1 LGLNASLHYSSNPVF
16 TTLWRAI
23 ERNRRPFFNSL
34 SRGDRKKP
42 VIEFLWVPF
51 LACLV
56 LTGIHVYLGLHV
68 LARGIIFVDLAL
80 AQVAALGITVAL
92 LAGHP
97 IQSMAAYW
105 YALAFTLGGS
115 FLFAISRTHR
125 APIPQEAIIGIV
137 YAVSAAVAVL
147 VLDRAPQGSEH
158 IKQLLVGS
166 ILTVTLKQVGTLALL
181 YGIVGAV
188 HWAVRRPLLEISFDP
203 PAALSKGRW
212 IGWWDFLFYASFGFV
227 VTSSVQIAG
236 VLLVFSYL
244 IVPAAIA
251 GLLARSVT
259 TRLALGWGLGFVVS
273 VLGLVASATW
283 DLPTGATVVTTFGV
297 FMAAVATGLGLQ
309 IFIRETRAKGMI
321 ALNGVAIAALAA
333 MALAGLLLL
342 IFPQMDHH
350 WLNWLEKPVPSV
362 QLIFLTSDER
372 ETYHDSQEAVQRGL
386 SEIQQLHSMQQDI
399 QWGAREMS
407 EDKQERLRQYL
418 ASRSEITAGDQMVLN
433 HLRSEARKRQ
443 RFWLG
448 IPLLGTGVFG
458 AVALARL
465 RSKQNSR
472 R

>member
-1 LGLNASLHYSSNPVF
+1 
-16 TTLWRAI
+16 
-23 ERNRRPFFNSL
+23 
-34 SRGDRKKP
+34 

-97 IQSMAAYW
+97 IQSAAAYW
-105 YALAFTLGGS
+105 YALAFTMGGS
-115 FLFAISRTHR
+115 LLFAISRSHR

-137 YAVSAAVAVL
+137 YAVSAAAAVL
-147 VLDRAPQGSEH
+147 VVDRAPQGSEY

-166 ILTVTLKQVGTLALL
+166 ILTVTLKEVGTLALL

-203 PAALSKGRW
+203 QAALSKGRW
-212 IGWWDFLFYASFGFV
+212 IGWWDFLFYASFGLV

-251 GLLARSVT
+251 ALLARSVT
-259 TRLALGWGLGFVVS
+259 ARLALGWGLGFVVS
-273 VLGLVASATW
+273 VLGLVASAAW
-283 DLPTGATVVTTFGV
+283 DLPTGATVVTTFGA
-297 FMAAVATGLGLQ
+297 FMAAVAAWLGLQ
-309 IFIRETRAKGMI
+309 TLIEATRVKGFAALTGVGI
-321 ALNGVAIAALAA
+321 AILAA
-333 MALAGLLLL
+333 MGLAGLFLFL
-342 IFPQMDHH
+342 FPQMDHH
-350 WLNWLEKPVPSV
+350 WLNWLEKAVPSV
-362 QLIFLTSDER
+362 QLAFLTSDER
-372 ETYHDSQEAVQRGL
+372 ETYQDSQEAVQRGL
-386 SEIQQLHSMQQDI
+386 SEIQSLRTMQQEI
-399 QWGAREMS
+399 QWGTREMP
-407 EDKQERLRQYL
+407 EEKQERLRQYL
-418 ASRSEITAGDQMVLN
+418 AGRSEITAGDQIVLN

-448 IPLLGTGVFG
+448 IPLLGIGVFG
-458 AVALARL
+458 AIALARL
-465 RSKQNSR
+465 RNKTK
-472 R
+472 

>member
-1 LGLNASLHYSSNPVF
+1 M
-16 TTLWRAI
+16 
-23 ERNRRPFFNSL
+23 
-34 SRGDRKKP
+34 
-42 VIEFLWVPF
+42 IEFLWVPF

-80 AQVAALGITVAL
+80 AQAAALGITVAL

-97 IQSMAAYW
+97 IQSAAAYW

-147 VLDRAPQGSEH
+147 VLDRAPQGSEY

-166 ILTVTLKQVGTLALL
+166 ILTVTLKEVGTLALL

-188 HWAVRRPLLEISFDP
+188 HWVVRRPVLEISFDP
-203 PAALSKGRW
+203 SAALGKGRW
-212 IGWWDFLFYASFGFV
+212 IAWWDFLFYASFGFV

-251 GLLARSVT
+251 ALLARSVT
-259 TRLALGWGLGFVVS
+259 ARLAVGWGLGFIVS
-273 VLGLVASATW
+273 VLGLVASAAW

-297 FMAAVATGLGLQ
+297 FMAAVAAWLGLQ
-309 IFIRETRAKGMI
+309 TLIGATRVKGLAALTGVGI
-321 ALNGVAIAALAA
+321 AILAA
-333 MALAGLLLL
+333 MGLAGLFLFL
-342 IFPQMDHH
+342 FPQMDHH
-350 WLNWLEKPVPSV
+350 WLNWLEKAVPSV
-362 QLIFLTSDER
+362 QLAFLSSDER
-372 ETYHDSQEAVQRGL
+372 ETYQDSQEAVQRGL
-386 SEIQQLHSMQQDI
+386 SEIQSLRTMQQEI
-399 QWGAREMS
+399 QWGTREMP
-407 EDKQERLRQYL
+407 EEKQERLRQYL
-418 ASRSEITAGDQMVLN
+418 ASRSEITAGDQIVLN

-448 IPLLGTGVFG
+448 IPLLGIGVFG
-458 AVALARL
+458 ATALARL
-465 RSKQNSR
+465 RSKTK
-472 R
+472 

>member
-1 LGLNASLHYSSNPVF
+1 
-16 TTLWRAI
+16 
-23 ERNRRPFFNSL
+23 
-34 SRGDRKKP
+34 

-97 IQSMAAYW
+97 IQSAAAYW
-105 YALAFTLGGS
+105 YALAFTFGGS

-137 YAVSAAVAVL
+137 YAVSAAVAIL
-147 VLDRAPQGSEH
+147 VVDRAPQGSEH

-166 ILTVTLKQVGTLALL
+166 ILTVTVKEVGTLALL
-181 YGIVGAV
+181 YGIVGVV
-188 HWAVRRPLLEISFDP
+188 HWAVRRPLLEISFDVP
-203 PAALSKGRW
+203 TALSKGRW
-212 IGWWDFLFYASFGFV
+212 IGWWDFLFYASFGLV

-251 GLLARSVT
+251 ALLARSIT
-259 TRLALGWGLGFVVS
+259 ARLVFGWGFGFVVS
-273 VLGLVASATW
+273 VLGLVASAIW

-297 FMAAVATGLGLQ
+297 FMTAVAAGLGLQ
-309 IFIRETRAKGMI
+309 ALIRRIRAKGLMAI
-321 ALNGVAIAALAA
+321 NGVGIAIFTA
-333 MALAGLLLL
+333 MGVAGLSLL
-342 IFPQMDHH
+342 IFPRMDHH
-350 WLNWLEKPVPSV
+350 WLNWLEKAVPSV
-362 QLIFLTSDER
+362 QLAFLTTDER
-372 ETYHDSQEAVQRGL
+372 ETYQDSQEAVQRGL
-386 SEIQQLHSMQQDI
+386 SEIQQLRAMQQEV
-399 QWGAREMS
+399 QWGTRKMPE
-407 EDKQERLRQYL
+407 EKQERLRQYL

-433 HLRSEARKRQ
+433 HLRSQARERQ

-448 IPLLGTGVFG
+448 IPLLGIGVLG
-458 AVALARL
+458 AGALARL
-465 RSKQNSR
+465 RNKTK
-472 R
+472 